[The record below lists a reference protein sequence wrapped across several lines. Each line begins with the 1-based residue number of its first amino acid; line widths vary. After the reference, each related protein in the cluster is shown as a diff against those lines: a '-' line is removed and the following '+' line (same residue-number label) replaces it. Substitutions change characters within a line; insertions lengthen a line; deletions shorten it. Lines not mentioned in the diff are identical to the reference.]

1 MILHTEIADLF
12 RSKGAKIIAEEYLF
26 AERLPGIKALIFDW
40 DGVFNEG
47 LKGDGVLSPF
57 SEIDSMGINMLR
69 FALWLKSG
77 IIPQVFIVTGLKNVS
92 AQAIANRECFSAL
105 YLECV
110 NKSFAMD
117 HIDKHFGIMPSEM
130 ICYFDDILDVAMARD
145 CALRMYIHRKSK
157 LLFEK
162 YLVENN
168 LCDYVTMSESGE
180 PAIREICEFLLG
192 MGGLYNETISQRIAF
207 TPQYKEF
214 LAQRKL
220 IDLQLF
226 RFNGTDVELFTKF

>member
-26 AERLPGIKALIFDW
+26 AERLPNIKALIFDW

-47 LKGDGVLSPF
+47 WKGDGVLSPF

-77 IIPQVFIVTGLKNVS
+77 IVPQVFIVTGLKNVS

-105 YLECV
+105 YLECI
-110 NKSFAMD
+110 NKTCAME
-117 HIDKHFGIMPSEM
+117 HIYKQYGISASDMV
-130 ICYFDDILDVAMARD
+130 CFFDDILDVPMARD
-145 CALRMYIHRKSK
+145 CSLRMYIHRKSK

-162 YLVENN
+162 YLVENG

-192 MGGLYNETISQRIAF
+192 MGGIYSDTISQRIAF
-207 TPQYKEF
+207 SSQYKEF
-214 LAQRKL
+214 LVQRKL

-226 RFNGTDVELFTKF
+226 RFNGIDIEAYQVF